1 MGSSSKSKT
10 VSKPVLLPEQK
21 RIWEYFGSNII
32 PMAEGQETAL
42 SRQLMQAAQDSS
54 AAARAVGEQNIMD
67 MAGRAGMGSAQIAG
81 LLKDE
86 DRRALEAT
94 IKAMTTSRSSIADRA
109 LQMISGMPIGPGQQ
123 SKTTSS
129 SGPSPTTMAAGA
141 VLGAASGGLGAATAG
156 EGVLTGAA
164 GGAAS
169 GALGTI
175 SRARGNE

>member
-32 PMAEGQETAL
+32 PMAEGQDTAL
-42 SRQLMQAAQDSS
+42 SRSLMQAAQDSS

-67 MAGRAGMGSAQIAG
+67 MAGRTGMSSAQIAS

-94 IKAMTTSRSSIADRA
+94 IKGMTSAKMSIADRA
-109 LQMISGMPIGPGQQ
+109 LQMISGMPISPGKQ
-123 SKTTSS
+123 SKTTQQ
-129 SGPSPTTMAAGA
+129 SGPSPATMIAGA
-141 VLGAASGGLGAATAG
+141 ALGAASGGLGAAAMG
-156 EGVLTGAA
+156 GSALLGSASGMASGAA
-164 GGAAS
+164 GAMQ
-169 GALGTI
+169 
-175 SRARGNE
+175 